1 MKTKDSYNEALVKEQ
16 PILINSS
23 NKLKN
28 IKSNYILKIF
38 FGYVHEGR
46 LLESIK

>member
-38 FGYVHEGR
+38 FCYVHEGR
-46 LLESIK
+46 L